1 MVTSSVIAVVVFVAM
16 FGGALFGM
24 FLRPRLPEQHLAK
37 DTEDAVRLGLGV
49 IATMTALV
57 VGLLLASAKTARDGT
72 ERELK
77 LFAADLVLLD
87 RNLAQ
92 YGPETAAARELL
104 RRYTVHKIAA
114 MWPNEAAGV
123 VVDPAGWR
131 LLEEVQEKV
140 RTLTPATASQR
151 FVQPRALQISGE
163 VAQTRW
169 LLNEQVGSVPV
180 PFLLVVASW
189 LAIIFTSCG
198 VFAPRNHVV
207 ITVLFFCA
215 LSIAGALFLIL
226 DMAQPFQGFVRVSS
240 ISLRNALAM
249 LGQ

>member
-1 MVTSSVIAVVVFVAM
+1 MTPLVIATVVFLGM
-16 FGGALFGM
+16 FGGALVGM
-24 FLRPRLPEQHLAK
+24 SLRPRLPEHHLGK
-37 DTEDAVRLGLGV
+37 DTEDAVKLGLGV

-77 LFAADLVLLD
+77 VFSADLILLD

-92 YGPETAAARELL
+92 YGPETAAARAVL
-104 RRYTVHKIAA
+104 RRYVDFKIAA
-114 MWPNEAAGV
+114 MWPAEAAV
-123 VVDPAGWR
+123 VADPAGWR
-131 LLEEVQEKV
+131 LLEQVQESV
-140 RTLTPATASQR
+140 RTLTPATDSQR
-151 FVQPRALQISGE
+151 FIQPRALQIGGDL
-163 VAQTRW
+163 AQTRW
-169 LLNEQVGSVPV
+169 LLNEQVGSIPV

-198 VFAPRNHVV
+198 LFAPRNVVV
-207 ITVLFFCA
+207 ITVLFFCS

-240 ISLRNALAM
+240 APLRNALAM

>member
-1 MVTSSVIAVVVFVAM
+1 MMPLIIAIIVFLGM
-16 FGGALFGM
+16 FGGALVGM
-24 FLRPRLPEQHLAK
+24 TLRRRLPDHHLAK
-37 DTEDAVRLGLGV
+37 DTEDAVKLGLGV

-77 LFAADLVLLD
+77 VFSADIMLLD

-92 YGPETAAARELL
+92 YGPETAAAREVL
-104 RRYTVHKIAA
+104 RRYVDFKIAA
-114 MWPNEAAGV
+114 MWPADAGGV
-123 VVDPAGWR
+123 VADPAGWR

-140 RTLTPATASQR
+140 RTLTPATDSQR
-151 FVQPRALQISGE
+151 FIQPRALQISGE
-163 VAQTRW
+163 LAQTRW
-169 LLNEQVGSVPV
+169 LLSEQVGSIPV

-198 VFAPRNHVV
+198 LFAPRNVVV
-207 ITVLFFCA
+207 ITVLFFCS

-226 DMAQPFQGFVRVSS
+226 DMAQPFRGFVRVSS
-240 ISLRNALAM
+240 APLRNALAM